1 MTSSGRLVPV
11 QIKANDSQKN
21 SQKIYIIGPR
31 ASGKS
36 TFLGALLSISDHSK
50 NKNHKRVNVN
60 TISDDSDKL
69 RSKIR
74 DGWRVKKPL
83 DPTNMRGTV
92 NADYEFS
99 IKITTQLS
107 PDVNIRLSTKDYG
120 GEFFQDV
127 LLESSLLK
135 SHYILPYIKECLM
148 EASAWI
154 VLLPDFCLKDR
165 ANQKQEVVKDV
176 DGFYKKVF
184 RKLLSEIPEKTSL
197 FSQDDRKKIQQNLK
211 KLQIAIVMSKCERG
225 ELWTRR
231 KEPERD
237 LFQVHLKNT
246 RDFLRDTQKL
256 SKKKLDFFALSS
268 FGVLSSK
275 DPRPNRINLGDK
287 LQDGAMIKDFDEWR
301 PFGLINPLYW
311 IATKKRWKDPSF

>member
-11 QIKANDSQKN
+11 KIKANDSQKN

-50 NKNHKRVNVN
+50 NENHKRVNVN
-60 TISDDSDKL
+60 TISDDSDRLRERIKSSWKSEKL
-69 RSKIR
+69 LR
-74 DGWRVKKPL
+74 
-83 DPTNMRGTV
+83 PTEMG

-99 IKITTQLS
+99 IKITTKLFS
-107 PDVNIRLSTKDYG
+107 GVNIRLITKDYG

-154 VLLPDFCLKDR
+154 VLLPDFCLKDQPD
-165 ANQKQEVVKDV
+165 QKHEVVKDV
-176 DGFYKKVF
+176 DGFYKSVF
-184 RKLLSEIPEKTSL
+184 RKLLSEIPERTSL

-211 KLQIAIVMSKCERG
+211 KLRIAIVMSKCERG

-256 SKKKLDFFALSS
+256 SKNKLEFFALSS

-275 DPRPNRINLGDK
+275 DPRPNRINLGYK
-287 LQDGAMIKDFDEWR
+287 LQDGAMIENFDEWR

>member
-1 MTSSGRLVPV
+1 MPSPV
-11 QIKANDSQKN
+11 RIKPDN
-21 SQKIYIIGPR
+21 SKKIYIIGPR

-50 NKNHKRVNVN
+50 NENHKRVNVN
-60 TISDDSDKL
+60 TISDDSEQL

-74 DGWRVKKPL
+74 DGWREKKPL
-83 DPTNMRGTV
+83 NPTNMRGTL
-92 NADYEFS
+92 NADYDFS
-99 IKITTQLS
+99 IQITTKLFS
-107 PDVNIRLSTKDYG
+107 NVNISLNTQDYG

-176 DGFYKKVF
+176 DGFYKSVF
-184 RKLLSEIPEKTSL
+184 RRLLTEIPEKTSF
-197 FSQDDRKKIQQNLK
+197 FSQDERKKIQHNLK
-211 KLQIAIVMSKCERG
+211 KLRIAIVMSKCERG

-246 RDFLRDTQKL
+246 RDFLRETQKL
-256 SKKKLDFFALSS
+256 SKNKLEFFALSS

-275 DPRPNRINLGDK
+275 DPRPNRLNLGYQ
-287 LQDGAMIKDFDEWR
+287 LQDGAMIDKFDEWI
-301 PFGLINPLYW
+301 PYGLINPLYW
-311 IATKKRWKDPSF
+311 VATKRRWKDPSF

>member
-1 MTSSGRLVPV
+1 MLSPV
-11 QIKANDSQKN
+11 RIKPDN
-21 SQKIYIIGPR
+21 SKKIYILGPR

-50 NKNHKRVNVN
+50 NENHKRVNVN
-60 TISDDSDKL
+60 TRSDDSDKL

-74 DGWRVKKPL
+74 DRWITNKPL
-83 DPTNMRGTV
+83 DPTNMRGNV

-99 IKITTQLS
+99 IKITTQFY
-107 PDVNIRLSTKDYG
+107 PDVNIILNTKDYG

-135 SHYILPYIKECLM
+135 SHYILPHIKECLM
-148 EASAWI
+148 EASAWV
-154 VLLPDFCLKDR
+154 VLLPDFCLIDQP
-165 ANQKQEVVKDV
+165 NQKQKPVKDV
-176 DGFYKKVF
+176 DGFYKRVF

-197 FSQDDRKKIQQNLK
+197 FSQDDRKKIKQNLR
-211 KLQIAIVMSKCERG
+211 KLRIAIVMSKCERG

-256 SKKKLDFFALSS
+256 SKNKLEFFALSS

-275 DPRPNRINLGDK
+275 DPRPNRINLGPQLK
-287 LQDGAMIKDFDEWR
+287 DGAMIDKFDEWR
-301 PFGLINPLYW
+301 PYGLVNPLYW
-311 IATKKRWKDPSF
+311 VATKRRWKDPSF